1 MLNSLTTILLDQIV
15 QEEVTIFALVKLDAT
30 VFLDVD
36 CCSHK
41 KQDSYDPRINL
52 SDKTVVGAINQ
63 LVGIT
68 NLLDQT
74 ITNLSAELKAEINKK
89 LDKRTTDGKTAA
101 YIVEGDNQALIMVE
115 IPEVPLSLVRRN
127 GAGQIFTINPTE
139 YRHAANKG
147 YVDNVAIQTLEDAK
161 NYTDNV
167 IIEHTG
173 IQYEILE
180 EQKKADVVTKSVR
193 LIDKEVRLYPRVKL
207 EDIVKSVAADGTETV
222 AKLVEQSNNEN
233 IVYGTKVTGGLLQ
246 QATITYS
253 ESLKGSTIPV
263 RTAGGMLLV
272 ENPSSDTPQ
281 AAVNLLYA
289 NTTYGRLG
297 AGNDWTGL
305 NKFGAEKISV
315 HATDNSIYM
324 KLAEQGFFIKTGP
337 SSEEYFV
344 KLPDLAGTLTT
355 EAALNSSAAST
366 LSSAKSYTDTQ
377 INAKLSS
384 KVVYGETETDSTTW
398 GTASMVLASRLK
410 DGHMLA
416 KEAYRVQ
423 TTMTTTET
431 HDTLPTS
438 KAVLDFVMTRFTE
451 LNQSVSLKVD
461 KKTTAGTFAY
471 AHVGGAQ
478 TEFPVTPE
486 TAVSSIV
493 YRDSA
498 GRTKAIGPTATL
510 STATATN
517 IGVVISDA
525 ERDYV
530 TTGSILQTLVTRINS
545 SLGLISNSLIN
556 KSLITYEE
564 VSA

>member
-1 MLNSLTTILLDQIV
+1 M
-15 QEEVTIFALVKLDAT
+15 
-30 VFLDVD
+30 
-36 CCSHK
+36 
-41 KQDSYDPRINL
+41 
-52 SDKTVVGAINQ
+52 
-63 LVGIT
+63 
-68 NLLDQT
+68 
-74 ITNLSAELKAEINKK
+74 
-89 LDKRTTDGKTAA
+89 
-101 YIVEGDNQALIMVE
+101 
-115 IPEVPLSLVRRN
+115 
-127 GAGQIFTINPTE
+127 
-139 YRHAANKG
+139 
-147 YVDNVAIQTLEDAK
+147 
-161 NYTDNV
+161 
-167 IIEHTG
+167 
-173 IQYEILE
+173 
-180 EQKKADVVTKSVR
+180 ADVVTKSVR

-207 EDIVKSVAADGTETV
+207 EDIVKSVAADGTEII
-222 AKLVEQSNNEN
+222 AKLVEQNTTSSN
-233 IVYGTKVTGGLLQ
+233 IVYGTSKVTNGDTII
-246 QATITYS
+246 QASLPYS
-253 ESLKGSTIPV
+253 EAANGGTIAKRDNSGRLDVADP
-263 RTAGGMLLV
+263 T
-272 ENPSSDTPQ
+272 ETIQ
-281 AAVNLLYA
+281 AVNMGYA
-289 NTTYGRLG
+289 NTHYGRLSS
-297 AGNDWTGL
+297 GNDWTGL
-305 NKFGAEKISV
+305 NRFGAEKISV

-384 KVVYGETETDSTTW
+384 ALKYKGSKDTYADLPKTGNQVGDVWNVVAAYGNAHAGTNWAWNGTVWDPLGGTIDLTNYVTAPAAFTTAGMIVVVNKVGSNREIKESTYAPGSMTAGNHPAAMLPTAQSVFEFVDGKLSGSIWDSSKVVYGETDSTTW
-398 GTASMVLASRLK
+398 GAASMVLASRLE

-438 KAVLDFVMTRFTE
+438 KAVLDFVMTRTTE
-451 LNQSVSLKVD
+451 LGQSISLKVD

-478 TEFPVTPE
+478 TEFLVTPE

-530 TTGSILQTLVTRINS
+530 TTGSILQTLITRINS
-545 SLGLISNSLIN
+545 SLGLINN
-556 KSLITYEE
+556 SLITYEE

>member
-1 MLNSLTTILLDQIV
+1 M
-15 QEEVTIFALVKLDAT
+15 
-30 VFLDVD
+30 
-36 CCSHK
+36 
-41 KQDSYDPRINL
+41 
-52 SDKTVVGAINQ
+52 
-63 LVGIT
+63 
-68 NLLDQT
+68 
-74 ITNLSAELKAEINKK
+74 
-89 LDKRTTDGKTAA
+89 
-101 YIVEGDNQALIMVE
+101 
-115 IPEVPLSLVRRN
+115 
-127 GAGQIFTINPTE
+127 
-139 YRHAANKG
+139 
-147 YVDNVAIQTLEDAK
+147 
-161 NYTDNV
+161 
-167 IIEHTG
+167 
-173 IQYEILE
+173 
-180 EQKKADVVTKSVR
+180 ADVVTKSVR
-193 LIDKEVRLYPRVKL
+193 LMDKEVRLYPRVKL
-207 EDIVKSVAADGTETV
+207 EDIVKSVTADGTETV
-222 AKLVEQSNNEN
+222 VKLVEQSNNEN

-305 NKFGAEKISV
+305 NRFGAEKISV

-337 SSEEYFV
+337 SSEEY
-344 KLPDLAGTLTT
+344 LPDLAGTLTT

-384 KVVYGETETDSTTW
+384 ALKYKGSKDTYADLPKTGNQVGDVWNVVAAYGNAHAGTNWAWNGTVWDPLGGTIDLTNYVTMANAATTSTGIVTAPAITGSRQIVVSTYTISPSLPLSSSTTIVPTSNVIKTYVDNKLSGSIWDSTKVVYAKTSDTNTSWAVTTPHILVSETDDS
-398 GTASMVLASRLK
+398 GHILAREGYMIDNENLSMTN
-410 DGHMLA
+410 DHI
-416 KEAYRVQ
+416 
-423 TTMTTTET
+423 
-431 HDTLPTS
+431 PTS
-438 KAVLDFVMTRFTE
+438 KVVSDAIDGPIGVLRNSK
-451 LNQSVSLKVD
+451 LD

-478 TEFPVTPE
+478 TEFLVTPE

-498 GRTKAIGPTATL
+498 GRTKAIGPIATL

-517 IGVVISDA
+517 VGVVISDA
-525 ERDYV
+525 DRDYV
-530 TTGSILQTLVTRINS
+530 TTGSILQSLVTRINS
-545 SLGLISNSLIN
+545 SLGLINN
-556 KSLITYEE
+556 SLITYEE

>member
-1 MLNSLTTILLDQIV
+1 M
-15 QEEVTIFALVKLDAT
+15 
-30 VFLDVD
+30 
-36 CCSHK
+36 
-41 KQDSYDPRINL
+41 
-52 SDKTVVGAINQ
+52 
-63 LVGIT
+63 
-68 NLLDQT
+68 
-74 ITNLSAELKAEINKK
+74 
-89 LDKRTTDGKTAA
+89 
-101 YIVEGDNQALIMVE
+101 
-115 IPEVPLSLVRRN
+115 
-127 GAGQIFTINPTE
+127 
-139 YRHAANKG
+139 
-147 YVDNVAIQTLEDAK
+147 
-161 NYTDNV
+161 
-167 IIEHTG
+167 
-173 IQYEILE
+173 
-180 EQKKADVVTKSVR
+180 ADVVTKSVR
-193 LIDKEVRLYPRVKL
+193 LMDKAVRLYPRVKL
-207 EDIVKSVAADGTETV
+207 EDIVKSVTADGTETLV
-222 AKLVEQSNNEN
+222 KLVEQSNNEN

-366 LSSAKSYTDTQ
+366 LSSAKSYTDQQ

-384 KVVYGETETDSTTW
+384 ALKYKGSKDTYADLPKTGNQVGDVWNVVAAYGNAHAGTNWAWNGTVWDPLGGTIDLTNYVTATTAFTTGGMLVEVSGTGTGRIIKQSTYAAGAMSAGNHPAAMLPNADSVYTYVNSKISGSIWDSTKVVYAKTSDTNTSWAVTTPHILVSETDDS
-398 GTASMVLASRLK
+398 GHILAREGYMIDNENLSMTN
-410 DGHMLA
+410 DHI
-416 KEAYRVQ
+416 
-423 TTMTTTET
+423 
-431 HDTLPTS
+431 PTS
-438 KAVLDFVMTRFTE
+438 KIVSDAIDGPIGVLRNSK
-451 LNQSVSLKVD
+451 LD

-478 TEFPVTPE
+478 TEFLVTPE

-498 GRTKAIGPTATL
+498 GRTKAIGPIATL

-517 IGVVISDA
+517 VGVVISDA
-525 ERDYV
+525 DRDYV
-530 TTGSILQTLVTRINS
+530 TTGSILQSLVTRINS
-545 SLGLISNSLIN
+545 SLGLINN
-556 KSLITYEE
+556 SLITYEE

>member
-1 MLNSLTTILLDQIV
+1 M
-15 QEEVTIFALVKLDAT
+15 
-30 VFLDVD
+30 
-36 CCSHK
+36 
-41 KQDSYDPRINL
+41 
-52 SDKTVVGAINQ
+52 
-63 LVGIT
+63 
-68 NLLDQT
+68 
-74 ITNLSAELKAEINKK
+74 
-89 LDKRTTDGKTAA
+89 
-101 YIVEGDNQALIMVE
+101 
-115 IPEVPLSLVRRN
+115 
-127 GAGQIFTINPTE
+127 
-139 YRHAANKG
+139 
-147 YVDNVAIQTLEDAK
+147 
-161 NYTDNV
+161 
-167 IIEHTG
+167 
-173 IQYEILE
+173 
-180 EQKKADVVTKSVR
+180 ADVVTKSVR
-193 LIDKEVRLYPRVKL
+193 LMDKAVRLYPRVKL
-207 EDIVKSVAADGTETV
+207 EDIVKSVTADGTETV
-222 AKLVEQSNNEN
+222 VKLVEQSNNEN

-297 AGNDWTGL
+297 ASNDWTGL

-377 INAKLSS
+377 INVKLSS
-384 KVVYGETETDSTTW
+384 ALKYKGSKDTYADLPKTGNQVGDVWNVVAAYGNAHAGTNWAWNGTVWDPLGGTIDLTNYVTATTAFNTGGMLVEVSGTGTGRIIKQSTYAAGAMSAGNHPAAMLPNADSVYTYVNSKLSGSIWDSTKVVYAKTSDTNTSWAVTTPHILVSETDDSGHILAREGYMIDNENLS
-398 GTASMVLASRLK
+398 GTN
-410 DGHMLA
+410 DHI
-416 KEAYRVQ
+416 
-423 TTMTTTET
+423 
-431 HDTLPTS
+431 PTS
-438 KAVLDFVMTRFTE
+438 KVVSDAIDGPIGVL
-451 LNQSVSLKVD
+451 QSSKLD

-498 GRTKAIGPTATL
+498 GRTKAIGPFATL

-545 SLGLISNSLIN
+545 SLGLINN
-556 KSLITYEE
+556 SLITYEE

>member
-1 MLNSLTTILLDQIV
+1 M
-15 QEEVTIFALVKLDAT
+15 
-30 VFLDVD
+30 
-36 CCSHK
+36 
-41 KQDSYDPRINL
+41 
-52 SDKTVVGAINQ
+52 
-63 LVGIT
+63 
-68 NLLDQT
+68 
-74 ITNLSAELKAEINKK
+74 
-89 LDKRTTDGKTAA
+89 
-101 YIVEGDNQALIMVE
+101 
-115 IPEVPLSLVRRN
+115 
-127 GAGQIFTINPTE
+127 
-139 YRHAANKG
+139 
-147 YVDNVAIQTLEDAK
+147 
-161 NYTDNV
+161 
-167 IIEHTG
+167 
-173 IQYEILE
+173 
-180 EQKKADVVTKSVR
+180 ADVVTKSVR
-193 LIDKEVRLYPRVKL
+193 LMDKEVRLYPRVKL

-305 NKFGAEKISV
+305 NRFGAEKISV

-384 KVVYGETETDSTTW
+384 ALKYKGSKDTYADLPKTGNQVGDVWNVVAAYGNAHAGTNWAWNGTVWDPLGGTIDLTNYVTATTAFTTGGMLVEVSGTGTGRIIKQSTYAAGAMSAGNHPAAMLPNADSVYTYVNSKISGSIWDSTKVVYAKTSDTNTSWAVTTPHILVSETDDSGHILAREGYMIDNENLS
-398 GTASMVLASRLK
+398 GTN
-410 DGHMLA
+410 DHI
-416 KEAYRVQ
+416 
-423 TTMTTTET
+423 
-431 HDTLPTS
+431 PTS
-438 KAVLDFVMTRFTE
+438 KVVSDAIDGPIGVLRNSK
-451 LNQSVSLKVD
+451 LD

-478 TEFPVTPE
+478 TEFLVTPE

-498 GRTKAIGPTATL
+498 GRTKAIGPIATL

-517 IGVVISDA
+517 VGVVISDA
-525 ERDYV
+525 DRDYV
-530 TTGSILQTLVTRINS
+530 TTGSILQSLVTRINS
-545 SLGLISNSLIN
+545 SLGLINN
-556 KSLITYEE
+556 SLITYEE

>member
-1 MLNSLTTILLDQIV
+1 M
-15 QEEVTIFALVKLDAT
+15 
-30 VFLDVD
+30 
-36 CCSHK
+36 
-41 KQDSYDPRINL
+41 
-52 SDKTVVGAINQ
+52 
-63 LVGIT
+63 
-68 NLLDQT
+68 
-74 ITNLSAELKAEINKK
+74 
-89 LDKRTTDGKTAA
+89 
-101 YIVEGDNQALIMVE
+101 
-115 IPEVPLSLVRRN
+115 
-127 GAGQIFTINPTE
+127 
-139 YRHAANKG
+139 
-147 YVDNVAIQTLEDAK
+147 
-161 NYTDNV
+161 
-167 IIEHTG
+167 
-173 IQYEILE
+173 
-180 EQKKADVVTKSVR
+180 ADVVTKSVR
-193 LIDKEVRLYPRVKL
+193 LMDKEVRLYPRVKL
-207 EDIVKSVAADGTETV
+207 EDIVKSVTADGTETV
-222 AKLVEQSNNEN
+222 VKLVEQSNNEN

-297 AGNDWTGL
+297 AGNDWTDL
-305 NKFGAEKISV
+305 NRFGAEKISV

-366 LSSAKSYTDTQ
+366 LSSAKSYTDQQ

-384 KVVYGETETDSTTW
+384 ALKYKGSKDTYADLPKTGNQVGDVWNVVAAYGNAHAGTNWAWNGTVWDPLGGTIDLTNYVTATTAFTTGGMLVEVSGTGTGRIIKQSTYAAGAMSAGNHPAAMLPNADSVYTYVNSKISGSIWDSTKVVYAKTSDTNTSWAVTTPHILVSETDDS
-398 GTASMVLASRLK
+398 GHILAREGYMIDNENLSMTN
-410 DGHMLA
+410 DHI
-416 KEAYRVQ
+416 
-423 TTMTTTET
+423 
-431 HDTLPTS
+431 PTS
-438 KAVLDFVMTRFTE
+438 KVVSDAIDGPIGVLRNSK
-451 LNQSVSLKVD
+451 LD

-478 TEFPVTPE
+478 TEFLVTPE

-498 GRTKAIGPTATL
+498 GRTKAIGPIATL

-517 IGVVISDA
+517 VGVVISDA
-525 ERDYV
+525 DRDYV
-530 TTGSILQTLVTRINS
+530 TTGSILQSLVTRINS
-545 SLGLISNSLIN
+545 SLGLINN
-556 KSLITYEE
+556 SLITYEE

>member
-1 MLNSLTTILLDQIV
+1 M
-15 QEEVTIFALVKLDAT
+15 
-30 VFLDVD
+30 
-36 CCSHK
+36 
-41 KQDSYDPRINL
+41 
-52 SDKTVVGAINQ
+52 
-63 LVGIT
+63 
-68 NLLDQT
+68 
-74 ITNLSAELKAEINKK
+74 
-89 LDKRTTDGKTAA
+89 
-101 YIVEGDNQALIMVE
+101 
-115 IPEVPLSLVRRN
+115 
-127 GAGQIFTINPTE
+127 
-139 YRHAANKG
+139 
-147 YVDNVAIQTLEDAK
+147 
-161 NYTDNV
+161 
-167 IIEHTG
+167 
-173 IQYEILE
+173 
-180 EQKKADVVTKSVR
+180 ADVVTKSVR
-193 LIDKEVRLYPRVKL
+193 LMDKEVRLYPRVKL
-207 EDIVKSVAADGTETV
+207 EDIVKSVTADGTETV
-222 AKLVEQSNNEN
+222 VKLVEQSNNEN

-384 KVVYGETETDSTTW
+384 ALKYKGSKDTYADLPKTGNQVGDVWNVVVAYGNAHAGTNWAWNGTVWDPLGGTIDLTNYVTAPAAFTTGGMFVEVSGTGTGRMIKESIYAAGVMSDNNHPAGMLPNADSVYTYVNSKISGSIWDSTKVVYAKTSDTNTSWAVTTPHILVSETDES
-398 GTASMVLASRLK
+398 GHILAREGYIINN
-410 DGHMLA
+410 DNLA
-416 KEAYRVQ
+416 KTNDQ
-423 TTMTTTET
+423 I
-431 HDTLPTS
+431 PTS
-438 KAVLDFVMTRFTE
+438 KVVSDAIDGPIGVL
-451 LNQSVSLKVD
+451 QSSKLD

-498 GRTKAIGPTATL
+498 GRTKAIGPIATL

-517 IGVVISDA
+517 VGVVISDA
-525 ERDYV
+525 DRDYV
-530 TTGSILQTLVTRINS
+530 TTGSILQALVTRINS
-545 SLGLISNSLIN
+545 SLGLINSL
-556 KSLITYEE
+556 LITYEE
-564 VSA
+564 VNA